1 MLLELKA
8 TLPNIALQIKAL
20 TARDIWDMNEY
31 FRVWN
36 TQSDIVNKAVA
47 LATGK

>member
-1 MLLELKA
+1 
-8 TLPNIALQIKAL
+8 
-20 TARDIWDMNEY
+20 MNEY

-36 TQSDIVNKAVA
+36 TQSDIVNKAVE